1 MADIKWIKITTD
13 IFDDEK
19 FAIIDALPEA
29 DAIELMWFK
38 LLVFAGKSNNNGLF
52 FFNDRVAYT
61 DEMLANIFRRNV
73 NIVRLAMKTFVDL
86 GMVEEIDG
94 VYSIT
99 NWEKHQSLDLYE
111 KRKEQERLASKK
123 YREKKKQEVIEMKET
138 SASYDASSKNI
149 CFCSYSIS
157 NSISNSYSL
166 SNSNVNNLKN
176 ILSNKEYIENS
187 KYKEYLLR
195 ITDNEPLLDVLYE
208 WLAYKDDKKPKKQ
221 NHYQEIS
228 LNSLVKKFIEMFDEN
243 GFSYVSGCV
252 ENTITN
258 GYVGIVWKEVRNS
271 KPFVNNKRTQND
283 EWADA

>member
-99 NWEKHQSLDLYE
+99 NWEKHQTLDAYE
-111 KRKEQERLASKK
+111 NKKLRDREFSKK
-123 YREKKKQEVIEMKET
+123 YREKKKQKVIEMK
-138 SASYDASSKNI
+138 SSEKSSDESSDVSR
-149 CFCSYSIS
+149 FCSYSIS
-157 NSISNSYSL
+157 DSLSYSL

-258 GYVGIVWKEVRNS
+258 GYVGIVWKEIRNS